1 MLLVVVE
8 DVLDGLDTGVLG
20 SSVLLLVGS
29 LVPVENT
36 ADEGRDEE
44 STGLSGGNGLDQR
57 EHEGQV
63 AVDAVL
69 GLQDV
74 RSLDTLPGRGDLD
87 ENTVLGDTNGLVE
100 LVIVSSQFQSRRH
113 HNRPYLDD
121 VKGLVDGGLGVER
134 EAGIDLRGDLSGDD
148 LEDLL
153 SELNQEVVQGG
164 IDLLLDSLSLLEL
177 SVPFFRPTFFF
188 PFIRRSNGASDEP
201 PSCPERRQRRSE
213 QHTRASWKQPESGT
227 GWWWHPEACTC
238 RWLL

>member
-20 SSVLLLVGS
+20 SSVVPLVGS

-63 AVDAVL
+63 AVDTVL

-74 RSLDTLPGRGDLD
+74 RSLDTLPGRSDLD
-87 ENTVLGDTNGLVE
+87 ENTVLGDTNGFVE
-100 LVIVSSQFQSRRH
+100 LVIVSGQFQSGNR

-177 SVPFFRPTFFF
+177 SVPFFHPTFS
-188 PFIRRSNGASDEP
+188 P
-201 PSCPERRQRRSE
+201 
-213 QHTRASWKQPESGT
+213 
-227 GWWWHPEACTC
+227 
-238 RWLL
+238 L